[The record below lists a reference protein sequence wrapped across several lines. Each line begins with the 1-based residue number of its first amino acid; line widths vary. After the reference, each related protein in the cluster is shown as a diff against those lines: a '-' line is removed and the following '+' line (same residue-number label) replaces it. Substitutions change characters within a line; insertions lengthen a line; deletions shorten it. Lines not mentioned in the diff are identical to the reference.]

1 MEHALLQH
9 VSETTR
15 LGAKQGSSLV
25 DLVITHKTEDI
36 VDLNIL
42 RPFVN
47 SDHAVLSFAFRIRGV
62 IYDLVTPHPNVWRAN
77 ISAIQHIPSRVA
89 TQASSAF
96 LDTFQKVADLATKT
110 LGGSKEIGA
119 CLTRYCMRQKSL
131 ESKVKS
137 MGNHLVT
144 SLANPLN
151 SKVDEWKRNLC
162 QLEKDRTRQTKRV
175 RAELKKAL
183 SEAQKWE
190 KKAAKVGITGG
201 SGVGPGVGHGV
212 IPPAKYIC
220 SNSESNAISLQTAKA
235 AREVGI
241 KKELVE
247 NTEKSAMRLLL
258 LEERSRFCFFVSC
271 LLPILECQ
279 SSMLHEIATMDE
291 LIKTLTK
298 ETEFPDQLVE
308 DVESIVLRMG
318 RRDFSASSRGS
329 SKIMS
334 VFVPDSGDKMNNI
347 NEVLGGLLMTNGNRS
362 YVNSSDTESGRH
374 GADIMSSYPIC
385 RDLETVGRC
394 NSVCDSVDISLCGAS
409 SHSGSGGSNCPSLLS
424 PARGNVA
431 HLGSRESSLISVDSA
446 ASGSGNANSTYSIG
460 TSNTNI
466 PHSDPVSL

>member
-1 MEHALLQH
+1 MDISQAHGGDVVNIANYLLNDLKNSYQIWEELISKCTKFHSAL
-9 VSETTR
+9 
-15 LGAKQGSSLV
+15 K
-25 DLVITHKTEDI
+25 
-36 VDLNIL
+36 
-42 RPFVN
+42 
-47 SDHAVLSFAFRIRGV
+47 
-62 IYDLVTPHPNVWRAN
+62 
-77 ISAIQHIPSRVA
+77 VA

-424 PARGNVA
+424 PHVVM
-431 HLGSRESSLISVDSA
+431 SLIWVVVNQVLFLWIVQPQEVA
-446 ASGSGNANSTYSIG
+446 MQILHTLLELQIQTYHIL
-460 TSNTNI
+460 I
-466 PHSDPVSL
+466 L